1 MSGMWGKP
9 ASRGANGSV
18 TGLLPNLRRTLAG
31 GSQIAAHA
39 HPHPTPIAR
48 LGKLLSENRSDLAA
62 LSSYALVSALLALA
76 VPIAVQA
83 LVNSVAAGVVQPLV
97 ILSVVALIG
106 TSFVGV
112 LALLQLSLVERL
124 QQRLLAK
131 LALRM
136 AQRLIESSASAWEG
150 RYGPELANRF
160 FDVLTI
166 QKTLAKILLD
176 GLAAAI
182 SAAIGLLLLALYDS
196 SGLLAGFD
204 ALLLAVILF
213 FVFPLG
219 IGGLRTSITES
230 TAKYRLAGW
239 LEELARCQGSFKLH
253 AAPGFLMRRA
263 EGAVVRWLEARRAH
277 FKVTLRQEV
286 GSQLFQ
292 ALASVGILAIGG
304 YLVVRQQLTLGQ
316 LVAAQLIVAQIL
328 KATDKLLRQ
337 AEQFYDLLT
346 GLEKT
351 GYLLDLEPE
360 ATGGNPLPLSD
371 GAGVRILDLQ
381 FHYPDGNQVLRGVS
395 LDLEPGARIS
405 LVGESGAGK
414 STLMAL
420 LCGLY
425 DPQHGI
431 VEINGRDLRNVNRS
445 SLRQQVTVVDATNAI
460 FEGTVEENIV
470 LGRSYLTPDDIN
482 WALRVAQ
489 LYSDIA
495 QLPRGVETRLVTG
508 GGNLSLGQIQ
518 RLLIARAIVD
528 RPSLLIL
535 DEAFAA
541 LDENTTQKIL
551 DSLFDP
557 QNPWTIIDISHDGA
571 VVWRTET
578 VHVLRNGRIVESGTP
593 EELAM
598 RPDSAFQQLFPWLCQ
613 RLVEGR

>member
-1 MSGMWGKP
+1 M
-9 ASRGANGSV
+9 
-18 TGLLPNLRRTLAG
+18 
-31 GSQIAAHA
+31 
-39 HPHPTPIAR
+39 AR
-48 LGKLLSENRSDLAA
+48 LGKLLSENRGDLVA
-62 LSSYALVSALLALA
+62 LSSYALISALLALA
-76 VPIAVQA
+76 VPITVQS
-83 LVNSVAAGVVQPLV
+83 LVNSVAASVVQPLL
-97 ILSVVALIG
+97 ILSIVALIG

-112 LALLQLSLVERL
+112 LAVLQLSLVERL

-136 AQRLIESSASAWEG
+136 ARRLIESSAGAWDG

-166 QKTLAKILLD
+166 QKTLAKLLLD

-182 SAAIGLLLLALYDS
+182 SAAIGLLLLAFYDS

-204 ALLLAVILF
+204 AVLLGVIIF

-219 IGGLRTSITES
+219 IGGLRTSIDES

-263 EGAVVRWLEARRAH
+263 EGAVAKWLDARRIH
-277 FKVTLRQEV
+277 FKVNFRQEV
-286 GSQLFQ
+286 GNQIFQ

-316 LVAAQLIVAQIL
+316 LVASQLIVAQIL

-346 GLEKT
+346 GLDKT

-360 ATGGNPLPLSD
+360 RSGGTPLPAPPVG
-371 GAGVRILDLQ
+371 GARVRVQDVR
-381 FHYPDGNQVLRGVS
+381 FSYPAGTEVLRGLS
-395 LDLEPGARIS
+395 LNLEPGERVS
-405 LVGESGAGK
+405 LVGASGAGK
-414 STLMAL
+414 STLMTL

-425 DPQHGI
+425 DPQYGI
-431 VEINGRDLRNVNRS
+431 IEINGRDLRSVDRS
-445 SLRQQVTVVDATNAI
+445 SLRQQVTIVDATNAL

-470 LGRSYLTPDDIN
+470 LGRSYLTPEDIN

-489 LYSDIA
+489 LYDDIS
-495 QLPRGVETRLVTG
+495 QLPMGLETKLVTG
-508 GGNLSLGQIQ
+508 GRNLSFGQIQ

-528 RPSLLIL
+528 KPSLLIL

-541 LDENTTQKIL
+541 LDESTAQRIL
-551 DSLFDP
+551 DGLFDTE
-557 QNPWTIIDISHDGA
+557 NRWTIIDISHDGA
-571 VVWRTET
+571 VVRRTEM
-578 VHVLRNGRIVESGTP
+578 VHVLDSGQIVESGTP
-593 EELAM
+593 EALAA
-598 RPDSAFQQLFPWLCQ
+598 RPMGAFRELFP
-613 RLVEGR
+613 RLSQGLREGR